1 MKHSLVAGGLVVCLF
16 LLFVSFHAWG
26 IYTGDSGDL
35 VTAGFLFGVPHPPGY
50 PLYTMLLF
58 LVTRLPIATVAF
70 RAALLSSVFHAAT
83 ATLLFLLVRDIT
95 KKWWAGLFA
104 AITLAGN
111 YVFFL
116 YSVTP
121 EVFALFDFFVI
132 LLSLLVWRFVT
143 KPSVTLLS
151 AIVFVFGLS
160 LTHHHLIVFFLPA
173 ICWVLWNKRKPI
185 RALRALHPRALVRLA
200 VFFILGLAP
209 YLYVPIAARTS
220 AIINWN
226 RAIDAAGFIRLVTR
240 ADYGTFRSGAVVGH
254 ALAERLVQV
263 SAYGRFIILDFGW
276 VGVAL
281 AAAGVVWIFKK
292 QRLFAQFIMG
302 SLVFVGPV
310 YFFYAS
316 FPLVNRFMLGT
327 YERFLLPSYVLL
339 SILAAGGAVWVVS
352 WVLRLSFFRKSMA
365 SLLSTGVACLLF
377 LSPLVLLGITLVR
390 FWGLP
395 QDRTAARLAQDVLA
409 SIPAEE
415 KSMLLLTRDTT
426 LFTTQYM
433 RYVEGVRADVPVI
446 AFNNLGD
453 PRYRTL
459 VSENFPDV
467 VMPAP
472 AEEGFLLAFLSQ
484 NAAAGR
490 RMFTNT
496 ETSLA
501 AGFVLVPYGLV
512 YEILP
517 QDEAPPKD
525 ELRAAND
532 ALFAGYQRVEDGILG
547 RFNHLMLADVRD
559 VYAGAHVAV
568 GKAYVRADEIAWA
581 RDEFAKAIAL
591 AGDNTLA
598 DAYTYLGLSEL
609 WLGNCQGALEAFARA
624 REEQFVTS
632 SALTLYESVTYKDCA
647 GDPARAS
654 ELFETYE
661 KERQREETLLE
672 TL

>member
-1 MKHSLVAGGLVVCLF
+1 MKHPLVAIGLAVCLF
-16 LLFVSFHAWG
+16 ILFVFFQAWG
-26 IYTGDSGDL
+26 IYAGDSGDL
-35 VTAGFLFGVPHPPGY
+35 VTAGYLFGVPHPPGY
-50 PLYTMLLF
+50 PLYTFLLF
-58 LVTRLPIATVAF
+58 LATRLPIATVAF
-70 RAALLSSVFHAAT
+70 RAALVSSLFHAAT
-83 ATLLFLLVRDIT
+83 ATLVFLLVREIT

-104 AITLAGN
+104 ALTLAGN

-121 EVFALFDFFVI
+121 EVFALFDFFVM
-132 LLSLLVWRFVT
+132 LLTFLVWRFVT
-143 KPSVTLLS
+143 RPSVPLLS

-160 LTHHHLIVFFLPA
+160 LTHHHLILFFLPA
-173 ICWVLWNKRKPI
+173 ICWVLWNKRKQI
-185 RALRALHPRALVRLA
+185 RVLSVLRARALLRLVAL
-200 VFFILGLAP
+200 FILGFAP
-209 YLYVPIAARTS
+209 YLYVPIAAQTS

-226 RAIDAAGFIRLVTR
+226 RARDLAGFIRLVTR

-254 ALAERLVQV
+254 ALAERMVQV
-263 SAYGRFIILDFGW
+263 SAYARFIILDFGW

-281 AAAGVVWIFKK
+281 AAAGVVWIYKK
-292 QRLFAQFIMG
+292 NRLFAQFVVG
-302 SLVFVGPV
+302 ALLFVGPV

-339 SILAAGGAVWVVS
+339 SFLAACGAVGVVS
-352 WVLRLSFFRKSMA
+352 WVLRLSYFRKNMA

-377 LSPLVLLGITLVR
+377 LTPLVLLAITLVR

-395 QDRTAARLAQDVLA
+395 QDRTAANLAQDVLT
-409 SIPAEE
+409 SIPAGE

-426 LFTTQYM
+426 LFSTQYM
-433 RYVEGVRADVPVI
+433 RYVEGVRADIPVV
-446 AFNNLGD
+446 AFNSLGD

-459 VSENFPDV
+459 VSENFPGV
-467 VMPAP
+467 AMPAP
-472 AEEGFLLAFLSQ
+472 MEEGFLSAFLSQ

-490 RMFTNT
+490 RMYAN
-496 ETSLA
+496 SDIPIPS
-501 AGFVLVPYGLV
+501 GFVLVPYGLV

-517 QDEAPPKD
+517 EGDAPPKN
-525 ELRAAND
+525 ELRAANET
-532 ALFAGYQRVEDGILG
+532 LFAGYQQVDQGILG

-581 RDEFAKAIAL
+581 RDEFAKAISL

-609 WLGNCQGALEAFARA
+609 WLENCDAALEAFARA
-624 REEQFVTS
+624 RQEQFVTS

-654 ELFETYE
+654 ALFEKYE
-661 KERQREETLLE
+661 EERAGEETLLE

>member
-1 MKHSLVAGGLVVCLF
+1 MKHPLAVSGLAVVLF
-16 LLFVSFHAWG
+16 ILFVSFQAWG

-50 PLYTMLLF
+50 PLYTFLLF
-58 LVTRLPIATVAF
+58 LVTRLPVATVAF
-70 RAALLSSVFHAAT
+70 RAALLSSLFHAAT
-83 ATLLFLLVRDIT
+83 ATLVFLLVREIT

-104 AITLAGN
+104 ALTLAGN

-116 YSVTP
+116 YSATP

-132 LLSLLVWRFVT
+132 LLSYLVWRFVRR
-143 KPSVTLLS
+143 PSARLLS
-151 AIVFVFGLS
+151 TIVFVFGLS
-160 LTHHHLIVFFLPA
+160 LTHHHLIVFFLPT
-173 ICWVLWNKRKPI
+173 ICWVLWSKRK
-185 RALRALHPRALVRLA
+185 ALRAFKAFHPRALVRLA
-200 VFFILGLAP
+200 ALFFLGLAP
-209 YLYVPIAARTS
+209 YLYVPIAAQTS

-226 RAIDAAGFIRLVTR
+226 RATDLAGFIRLVTR

-254 ALAERLVQV
+254 ALAERIVQV
-263 SAYGRFIILDFGW
+263 VAYARFIILDFGW

-281 AAAGVVWIFKK
+281 AAAGAVWLYKK

-302 SLVFVGPV
+302 ALVFAGPV

-339 SILAAGGAVWVVS
+339 SLLAACGAVGVVS
-352 WVLRLSFFRKSMA
+352 WVLRLSFFKKNMV

-377 LSPLVLLGITLVR
+377 LSPLALLGITLVR

-395 QDRTAARLAQDVLA
+395 QDRTASRLAQDVLA
-409 SIPAEE
+409 SIPTGE

-426 LFTTQYM
+426 LFSTQYM
-433 RYVEGVRADVPVI
+433 RYVEGVRTDVPVI

-467 VMPAP
+467 AMPVSVQ
-472 AEEGFLLAFLSQ
+472 EGFLSAFLSQ
-484 NAAAGR
+484 NAEAGR
-490 RMFTNT
+490 RMYAN
-496 ETSLA
+496 SDIPVA
-501 AGFVLVPYGLV
+501 HGFVLVPYGLV
-512 YEILP
+512 YEVLP
-517 QDEAPPKD
+517 EDEAPSKD
-525 ELRAAND
+525 ELRAANET
-532 ALFAGYQRVEDGILG
+532 LFAGYQQVEDGILG

-559 VYAGAHVAV
+559 VYAMAHVAV
-568 GKAYVRADEIAWA
+568 GKAYVRVDEIAWA
-581 RDEFAKAIAL
+581 RDEFAKAISL

-609 WLGNCQGALEAFARA
+609 LLGNCQGALGAFARA
-624 REEQFVTS
+624 RQEQFVTS

-647 GDPARAS
+647 DDPARAS
-654 ELFETYE
+654 ELFEKYE
-661 KERQREETLLE
+661 KERQGEETLLE